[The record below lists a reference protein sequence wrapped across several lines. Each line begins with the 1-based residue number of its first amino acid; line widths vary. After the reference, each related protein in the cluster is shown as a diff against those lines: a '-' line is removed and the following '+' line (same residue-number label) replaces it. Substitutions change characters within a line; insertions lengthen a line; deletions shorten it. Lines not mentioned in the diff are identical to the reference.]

1 MSWALDPLP
10 VMSSV
15 GSVCVGQM
23 WSAENATDASLVTL
37 DFHAAGVSSF
47 QWLISLSEVRDLNW
61 RSLPLARIG
70 HLLILSLQSTK
81 KQLLTKGMTS

>member
-1 MSWALDPLP
+1 MSWALDPQP

-23 WSAENATDASLVTL
+23 WSAGSATDVSLVTL

-47 QWLISLSEVRDLNW
+47 QWLISLSEERGSNFL
-61 RSLPLARIG
+61 SLPLASIG
-70 HLLILSLQSTK
+70 NLLIL
-81 KQLLTKGMTS
+81 GM

>member
-1 MSWALDPLP
+1 MSWALDPQP

-23 WSAENATDASLVTL
+23 WSAESVTDASLVTL

-47 QWLISLSEVRDLNW
+47 QWLISLSEERDLKFFKSSSSAHW
-61 RSLPLARIG
+61 ACS
-70 HLLILSLQSTK
+70 HSEYVTQK
-81 KQLLTKGMTS
+81 DQ